1 MSEHAS
7 SKTFIY
13 AAASLGT
20 LIIAAGAAWLLIRE
34 ESLEDSYNNEIEAIS
49 KLKYTVQGK
58 KKVLDFH

>member
-20 LIIAAGAAWLLIRE
+20 LIIAAGAAWLLTRE

-49 KLKYTVQGK
+49 KLKYTV
-58 KKVLDFH
+58 